1 MQGKSLE
8 EIEYLTLAKFEYF
21 GISNY
26 VHEELELRECLLLI
40 CTESLVLPFDLTI

>member
-8 EIEYLTLAKFEYF
+8 EMDRLALAKFKYF

-26 VHEELELRECLLLI
+26 VHEEIELRECLLLI
-40 CTESLVLPFDLTI
+40 YTESLVLPFDLTI